1 MSFHGVPQYC
11 LSSTFAPF
19 ILLFFLTCL
28 PIEAFII
35 FLILYSRL
43 NFIRSIIWRQ
53 LFWTVLFI
61 LVLPYGL
68 RRLAFWLRVWSDCA
82 SDLTERIPAK
92 NAAAAVAFECLVLGR
107 RYWFHVHSNSSSRLM
122 KLVFSYDEIFSRTC
136 QLAKKG
142 GRHN

>member
-1 MSFHGVPQYC
+1 MSFVGVPQFC
-11 LSSTFAPF
+11 LSPTFVSF

-28 PIEAFII
+28 PIEAFIM

-53 LFWTVLFI
+53 LFWTVLFM

-68 RRLAFWLRVWSDCA
+68 RRLAFLLRVWSDCA
-82 SDLTERIPAK
+82 FDLTERIPAK

-107 RYWFHVHSNSSSRLM
+107 RYWFHVHSNFLSRLM
-122 KLVFSYDEIFSRTC
+122 KLVFSYDEILSRTC
-136 QLAKKG
+136 QIAKKG
-142 GRHN
+142 RRHN